1 MCGVYVIIFL
11 LEQYTFL
18 QNISD
23 AHLRYAALFYV
34 MSERQPQTLH
44 ITNLRGNVPD
54 QAGNFEGRT
63 DNPIGNYRKVTLYYC
78 FFVYSGLLF
87 GSNRTCDTLA
97 VICKLRTDFGPDNA
111 IRQH

>member
-23 AHLRYAALFYV
+23 AHLRYVALFYV

-44 ITNLRGNVPD
+44 KTNLRGNGPD

-63 DNPIGNYRKVTLYYC
+63 DNPIGNYRTVTVYYC
-78 FFVYSGLLF
+78 FLYIQDCYLGATALMALL
-87 GSNRTCDTLA
+87 L
-97 VICKLRTDFGPDNA
+97 
-111 IRQH
+111 